1 MKQLVIAY
9 NGKAKDLNFEKQETK
24 WTTQI
29 IVNGELFMQ
38 DKLTINEIKK
48 LEKFM
53 KELRG

>member
-29 IVNGELFMQ
+29 MVNGELFIQ
-38 DKLTINEIKK
+38 DKLTISEIKK

>member
-29 IVNGELFMQ
+29 IVNGELFLQ

>member
-9 NGKAKDLNFEKQETK
+9 NGKARDLNFEKQETK

-29 IVNGELFMQ
+29 IVNGELFLQ

>member
-1 MKQLVIAY
+1 MKQLVLAY

-29 IVNGELFMQ
+29 IVNGELFIQ
-38 DKLTINEIKK
+38 DKLTISEIKK

>member
-29 IVNGELFMQ
+29 IVNGELFLQ
-38 DKLTINEIKK
+38 DKLTISEIKK

>member
-9 NGKAKDLNFEKQETK
+9 NGKAKNLNFEKQETK

-29 IVNGELFMQ
+29 IVNGELFLQ

>member
-9 NGKAKDLNFEKQETK
+9 NGKAKDLNFGKEETK

-29 IVNGELFMQ
+29 IVNGELFLQ
-38 DKLTINEIKK
+38 DKLTYTELKK
-48 LEKFM
+48 LEEFM

>member
-29 IVNGELFMQ
+29 IVNGELFLQ
-38 DKLTINEIKK
+38 DKLTINKIKK

>member
-29 IVNGELFMQ
+29 IVNGELFIQ

-48 LEKFM
+48 LEKFI

>member
-29 IVNGELFMQ
+29 IVNGELFIQ
-38 DKLTINEIKK
+38 EKLTINEIKK

>member
-9 NGKAKDLNFEKQETK
+9 NGKARDLNFEKQETK

-29 IVNGELFMQ
+29 IVKGELFLQ